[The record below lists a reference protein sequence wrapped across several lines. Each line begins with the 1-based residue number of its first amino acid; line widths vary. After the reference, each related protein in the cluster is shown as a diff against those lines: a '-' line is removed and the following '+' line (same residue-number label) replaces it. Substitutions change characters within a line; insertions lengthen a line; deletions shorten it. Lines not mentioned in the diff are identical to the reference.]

1 MKEDRILKIY
11 GCLHLWLFTAGILL
25 ILLDVGGLL
34 DIQSAGKLLFLFF
47 PLLVLREVSVRG
59 KKIWGYL
66 GAAVLSGSIFW
77 LLGRNLGEST
87 CFLLGVCF
95 FILLFFY
102 ERVSGKRE
110 AFFRPSYGCL
120 VAFILEYIFSLAYGL
135 DRLSSVFLILTGC
148 YWLLTLWSKNREGF
162 LEYCEDY
169 ENLYRFPKQRIAYGN
184 RLMLVFLT
192 VLTVGCMLHLPCLGI
207 DRGVLAVLE
216 LLRKLLAM
224 LLSGNRETGDPE
236 SLFPEEMGFQP
247 MTLEPGQETS
257 PLLTA
262 FWEILK
268 KICTAAAGAAA
279 IAGCCIF
286 LYWLYKKYNSQS
298 TENGDILENL
308 DKSEK
313 EEKETLARKKRFR
326 KSVFSRRTP
335 NARIR
340 KYYIQ
345 KISREGKPSETYTPW
360 ELEEQAGLAEG
371 NKREEFHKL
380 YEQARYGNVPCTQ
393 EEARRMKELG
403 RVDFSRKIV

>member
-1 MKEDRILKIY
+1 MKEDRVLKIY
-11 GCLHLWLFTAGILL
+11 GCLHLWLFTAGLLL

-34 DIQSAGKLLFLFF
+34 DIQSAGKLLFLFL

-59 KKIWGYL
+59 KRIWSYL

-77 LLGRNLGEST
+77 LLGRNQGEST

-192 VLTVGCMLHLPCLGI
+192 VLTVGCMLLLPCLGI

-257 PLLTA
+257 PLLA
-262 FWEILK
+262 
-268 KICTAAAGAAA
+268 
-279 IAGCCIF
+279 
-286 LYWLYKKYNSQS
+286 YWLYKKYNSQ
-298 TENGDILENL
+298 TAENGDILENL

-313 EEKETLARKKRFR
+313 EKKKTLTRKKRFR
-326 KSVFSRRTP
+326 KSVFSGRTP

-340 KYYIQ
+340 KYYRQ
-345 KISREGKPSETYTPW
+345 KISREGKPSATYTPW
-360 ELEEQAGLAEG
+360 ELEEQAGLAESS
-371 NKREEFHKL
+371 KREEFHKL
-380 YEQARYGNVPCTQ
+380 YEQARYGNAPCTQ

-403 RVDFSRKIV
+403 RVDFS

>member
-148 YWLLTLWSKNREGF
+148 YWLLK
-162 LEYCEDY
+162 
-169 ENLYRFPKQRIAYGN
+169 
-184 RLMLVFLT
+184 
-192 VLTVGCMLHLPCLGI
+192 
-207 DRGVLAVLE
+207 
-216 LLRKLLAM
+216 
-224 LLSGNRETGDPE
+224 
-236 SLFPEEMGFQP
+236 
-247 MTLEPGQETS
+247 
-257 PLLTA
+257 
-262 FWEILK
+262 
-268 KICTAAAGAAA
+268 
-279 IAGCCIF
+279 
-286 LYWLYKKYNSQS
+286 
-298 TENGDILENL
+298 
-308 DKSEK
+308 
-313 EEKETLARKKRFR
+313 
-326 KSVFSRRTP
+326 
-335 NARIR
+335 
-340 KYYIQ
+340 
-345 KISREGKPSETYTPW
+345 
-360 ELEEQAGLAEG
+360 
-371 NKREEFHKL
+371 
-380 YEQARYGNVPCTQ
+380 
-393 EEARRMKELG
+393 
-403 RVDFSRKIV
+403 

>member
-135 DRLSSVFLILTGC
+135 DRGEDHIYRFRCNRTPILTCIGHVQEYHSLVRIALRCDSPVRAEQLLSEPVGTSAQKGKRREKSRYSLYNSLHVCSVYFSWRYWMVFLRMEYPSPASDAEPLNANPPVC
-148 YWLLTLWSKNREGF
+148 SLPAGF
-162 LEYCEDY
+162 HRARVLYFGSVRGCED
-169 ENLYRFPKQRIAYGN
+169 
-184 RLMLVFLT
+184 MT
-192 VLTVGCMLHLPCLGI
+192 
-207 DRGVLAVLE
+207 
-216 LLRKLLAM
+216 
-224 LLSGNRETGDPE
+224 SG
-236 SLFPEEMGFQP
+236 
-247 MTLEPGQETS
+247 
-257 PLLTA
+257 
-262 FWEILK
+262 
-268 KICTAAAGAAA
+268 
-279 IAGCCIF
+279 
-286 LYWLYKKYNSQS
+286 
-298 TENGDILENL
+298 
-308 DKSEK
+308 
-313 EEKETLARKKRFR
+313 
-326 KSVFSRRTP
+326 
-335 NARIR
+335 
-340 KYYIQ
+340 
-345 KISREGKPSETYTPW
+345 
-360 ELEEQAGLAEG
+360 
-371 NKREEFHKL
+371 
-380 YEQARYGNVPCTQ
+380 
-393 EEARRMKELG
+393 
-403 RVDFSRKIV
+403 